1 MVLLLRLKF
10 FTMSVQLK
18 SVFGVVL
25 VDAVTESNKE
35 NVHGFTVWKVSCLSQ
50 MEELERLGDARQE
63 IQLCCLKAGVD
74 TST

>member
-1 MVLLLRLKF
+1 M
-10 FTMSVQLK
+10 
-18 SVFGVVL
+18 
-25 VDAVTESNKE
+25 DAVTESNKD